1 MKLKLFLTL
10 VLCFLYFSIQA
21 QRGTRIAYID
31 MDVILSKN
39 KEFRTAN
46 QLLDEKI
53 TQWKKEVE
61 LKKIQLKRLED
72 QFAVEK
78 ILLTPELISDRE
90 LEIKDFASEI
100 VSLQE
105 KRFGPKGDMMIQKN
119 QLLKPVQDQ
128 VLSIV
133 QDIAKERKYD
143 FVFDR
148 SSDIIMLYSAKNY
161 DISELVL
168 RKIKTQEKDYEKLK
182 NKFESYLSTNDIPDP
197 ELVIRSGGEKRI
209 SNFYLWQAAY
219 SEFIFTDIFWP
230 DFRKKNLN
238 NAIFEFQKR
247 KRRFGG
253 L

>member
-10 VLCFLYFSIQA
+10 VICFLYFSIHA

-78 ILLTPELISDRE
+78 ILLTPDLISDRE

-105 KRFGPKGDMMIQKN
+105 KRFGPNGDMMIQKN

-168 RKIKTQEKDYEKLK
+168 RRIQAQERIKERKINSAKKVLGKL
-182 NKFESYLSTNDIPDP
+182 DD
-197 ELVIRSGGEKRI
+197 
-209 SNFYLWQAAY
+209 
-219 SEFIFTDIFWP
+219 
-230 DFRKKNLN
+230 
-238 NAIFEFQKR
+238 
-247 KRRFGG
+247 
-253 L
+253 

>member
-10 VLCFLYFSIQA
+10 VICFLYFSIHA

-105 KRFGPKGDMMIQKN
+105 KRFGPNGDMMIQKN

-168 RKIKTQEKDYEKLK
+168 RRIQAQERIKERKINSAKKVLGKL
-182 NKFESYLSTNDIPDP
+182 DD
-197 ELVIRSGGEKRI
+197 
-209 SNFYLWQAAY
+209 
-219 SEFIFTDIFWP
+219 
-230 DFRKKNLN
+230 
-238 NAIFEFQKR
+238 
-247 KRRFGG
+247 
-253 L
+253 

>member
-1 MKLKLFLTL
+1 MKRQVFQVMKLKLFLTL
-10 VLCFLYFSIQA
+10 VLCLLYFSIHA

-53 TQWKKEVE
+53 TQWKKEIE

-105 KRFGPKGDMMIQKN
+105 KRFGPNGDMMIQKN

-168 RKIKTQEKDYEKLK
+168 RRIQAQERIKERKI
-182 NKFESYLSTNDIPDP
+182 NS
-197 ELVIRSGGEKRI
+197 
-209 SNFYLWQAAY
+209 A
-219 SEFIFTDIFWP
+219 
-230 DFRKKNLN
+230 KKVLG
-238 NAIFEFQKR
+238 KVDD
-247 KRRFGG
+247 
-253 L
+253 

>member
-10 VLCFLYFSIQA
+10 FLCLLYFSIHA

-133 QDIAKERKYD
+133 QDIARERKYD

-168 RKIKTQEKDYEKLK
+168 RRIQAQERIKERKINSAKKVLGKL
-182 NKFESYLSTNDIPDP
+182 DD
-197 ELVIRSGGEKRI
+197 
-209 SNFYLWQAAY
+209 
-219 SEFIFTDIFWP
+219 
-230 DFRKKNLN
+230 
-238 NAIFEFQKR
+238 
-247 KRRFGG
+247 
-253 L
+253 

>member
-1 MKLKLFLTL
+1 MKLKLFLTV
-10 VLCFLYFSIQA
+10 VLCSLSLVVQA
-21 QRGTRIAYID
+21 QRGARIAYID

-53 TQWKKEVE
+53 VQWKKEIE
-61 LKKIQLKRLED
+61 LKKIQLKQIED

-78 ILLTPELISDRE
+78 ILLTPELIADRE
-90 LEIKDFASEI
+90 MEIRDFASEV

-105 KRFGPKGDMMIQKN
+105 KRFGPNGDMMIQKN

-161 DISELVL
+161 DISDLVL
-168 RKIKTQEKDYEKLK
+168 RRIQAQERIKERKEKINSAKKGL
-182 NKFESYLSTNDIPDP
+182 NG
-197 ELVIRSGGEKRI
+197 V
-209 SNFYLWQAAY
+209 SN
-219 SEFIFTDIFWP
+219 
-230 DFRKKNLN
+230 
-238 NAIFEFQKR
+238 
-247 KRRFGG
+247 
-253 L
+253 

>member
-1 MKLKLFLTL
+1 MKTKLFLSI
-10 VLCFLYFSIQA
+10 VLCSVSLSIQA
-21 QRGTRIAYID
+21 QRGARIAYID

-53 TQWKKEVE
+53 AQWKKEIE
-61 LKKIQLKRLED
+61 LKKIQLKQIED

-78 ILLTPELISDRE
+78 ILLTPELIADRE
-90 LEIKDFASEI
+90 MEIKDFASEV

-161 DISELVL
+161 DISDLVL
-168 RKIKTQEKDYEKLK
+168 RRIQSQERIKERKEKI
-182 NKFESYLSTNDIPDP
+182 NS
-197 ELVIRSGGEKRI
+197 
-209 SNFYLWQAAY
+209 A
-219 SEFIFTDIFWP
+219 
-230 DFRKKNLN
+230 KKVLDGLN
-238 NAIFEFQKR
+238 N
-247 KRRFGG
+247 
-253 L
+253 

>member
-1 MKLKLFLTL
+1 MKRQVLQVMKLKFFLTL
-10 VLCFLYFSIQA
+10 VLYLLYFSIHA

-39 KEFRTAN
+39 KEFKTAN
-46 QLLDEKI
+46 QLLYEKI

-105 KRFGPKGDMMIQKN
+105 KRFGPNGDMMIQKN

-168 RKIKTQEKDYEKLK
+168 RRIQAQERIKERKINSAKKVLGKV
-182 NKFESYLSTNDIPDP
+182 ND
-197 ELVIRSGGEKRI
+197 
-209 SNFYLWQAAY
+209 
-219 SEFIFTDIFWP
+219 
-230 DFRKKNLN
+230 
-238 NAIFEFQKR
+238 
-247 KRRFGG
+247 
-253 L
+253 

>member
-1 MKLKLFLTL
+1 MKLKLLLTL
-10 VLCFLYFSIQA
+10 VLCFLCFSIHA

-105 KRFGPKGDMMIQKN
+105 KRFGPNGDMMIQKN

-168 RKIKTQEKDYEKLK
+168 RRIQAQERIKERKINSAKKVLGKL
-182 NKFESYLSTNDIPDP
+182 DD
-197 ELVIRSGGEKRI
+197 
-209 SNFYLWQAAY
+209 
-219 SEFIFTDIFWP
+219 
-230 DFRKKNLN
+230 
-238 NAIFEFQKR
+238 
-247 KRRFGG
+247 
-253 L
+253 

>member
-1 MKLKLFLTL
+1 MKIKLFLTA
-10 VLCFLYFSIQA
+10 VLCLLSLAVHA
-21 QRGTRIAYID
+21 QRGARIAYID

-39 KEFRTAN
+39 KGFRTAN

-61 LKKIQLKRLED
+61 LKKIQLNRLED

-90 LEIKDFASEI
+90 MEIKDFASEI

-105 KRFGPKGDMMIQKN
+105 KIFGPNGDMMIQKN

-161 DISELVL
+161 DISDLVL
-168 RKIKTQEKDYEKLK
+168 RRVQAQERIKERKEKINSA
-182 NKFESYLSTNDIPDP
+182 NK
-197 ELVIRSGGEKRI
+197 VIDRV
-209 SNFYLWQAAY
+209 SN
-219 SEFIFTDIFWP
+219 
-230 DFRKKNLN
+230 
-238 NAIFEFQKR
+238 
-247 KRRFGG
+247 
-253 L
+253 

>member
-10 VLCFLYFSIQA
+10 VLCFLYFSIHA

-39 KEFRTAN
+39 KEFSTAN

-105 KRFGPKGDMMIQKN
+105 KRFGPNGDMMIQKN

-168 RKIKTQEKDYEKLK
+168 RRIQAQERIKERKINSAKKVLGKL
-182 NKFESYLSTNDIPDP
+182 DD
-197 ELVIRSGGEKRI
+197 
-209 SNFYLWQAAY
+209 
-219 SEFIFTDIFWP
+219 
-230 DFRKKNLN
+230 
-238 NAIFEFQKR
+238 
-247 KRRFGG
+247 
-253 L
+253 

>member
-1 MKLKLFLTL
+1 MKIKLFLTA
-10 VLCFLYFSIQA
+10 VLCLLSLAVHA
-21 QRGTRIAYID
+21 QRGARIAYID

-90 LEIKDFASEI
+90 MEIKDFASEI

-105 KRFGPKGDMMIQKN
+105 KRFGPNGDMMIQKN
-119 QLLKPVQDQ
+119 QLLKPLQDQ

-161 DISELVL
+161 DISDLVL
-168 RKIKTQEKDYEKLK
+168 RRIQAQERIKERKEKINSA
-182 NKFESYLSTNDIPDP
+182 NK
-197 ELVIRSGGEKRI
+197 VIDRV
-209 SNFYLWQAAY
+209 SN
-219 SEFIFTDIFWP
+219 
-230 DFRKKNLN
+230 
-238 NAIFEFQKR
+238 
-247 KRRFGG
+247 
-253 L
+253 

>member
-1 MKLKLFLTL
+1 MKIKSFLSTLLFTL
-10 VLCFLYFSIQA
+10 AFVAHA
-21 QRGTRIAYID
+21 QRGARIAYID

-39 KEFRTAN
+39 KEFSTAN

-53 TQWKKEVE
+53 AQWKKEIE
-61 LKKIQLKRLED
+61 LKKIKLKRIED

-78 ILLTPELISDRE
+78 ILLTPELIADRE
-90 LEIKDFASEI
+90 LEIKDFAIEV

-105 KRFGPKGDMMIQKN
+105 KRFGPNGNMMIQKN

-161 DISELVL
+161 DISDLVL
-168 RKIKTQEKDYEKLK
+168 
-182 NKFESYLSTNDIPDP
+182 
-197 ELVIRSGGEKRI
+197 KRI
-209 SNFYLWQAAY
+209 QVQ
-219 SEFIFTDIFWP
+219 ERIKE
-230 DFRKKNLN
+230 RKEKINSSKRTLDRVN
-238 NAIFEFQKR
+238 N
-247 KRRFGG
+247 
-253 L
+253 

>member
-10 VLCFLYFSIQA
+10 VLCFLYFSIHA

-105 KRFGPKGDMMIQKN
+105 KRFGPNGDMMIQKN

-168 RKIKTQEKDYEKLK
+168 RRIQAQERIKERKINSVKK
-182 NKFESYLSTNDIPDP
+182 
-197 ELVIRSGGEKRI
+197 VSGKV
-209 SNFYLWQAAY
+209 
-219 SEFIFTDIFWP
+219 
-230 DFRKKNLN
+230 N
-238 NAIFEFQKR
+238 N
-247 KRRFGG
+247 
-253 L
+253 

>member
-1 MKLKLFLTL
+1 MISLA
-10 VLCFLYFSIQA
+10 VDA
-21 QRGTRIAYID
+21 QRGARIAYID
-31 MDVILSKN
+31 MDIILSKN
-39 KEFRTAN
+39 KEFKTAN

-53 TQWKKEVE
+53 AQWKEEIEV
-61 LKKIQLKRLED
+61 KKLQLKRVED

-78 ILLTPELISDRE
+78 ILLTPELIADRE
-90 LEIKDFASEI
+90 LEIKDFASEV

-161 DISELVL
+161 DISDLVL
-168 RKIKTQEKDYEKLK
+168 RRIQVQERIKERKEKI
-182 NKFESYLSTNDIPDP
+182 NSTKKVLD
-197 ELVIRSGGEKRI
+197 EV
-209 SNFYLWQAAY
+209 SN
-219 SEFIFTDIFWP
+219 
-230 DFRKKNLN
+230 
-238 NAIFEFQKR
+238 
-247 KRRFGG
+247 
-253 L
+253 

>member
-1 MKLKLFLTL
+1 MSSNIIVKTKLFFLSTL
-10 VLCFLYFSIQA
+10 CSFSIAIHA
-21 QRGTRIAYID
+21 QRGARIAYID

-39 KEFRTAN
+39 QEFITAN
-46 QLLDEKI
+46 RLLDEK
-53 TQWKKEVE
+53 TAQWKKEIE
-61 LKKIQLKRLED
+61 LKKIQLKRIED

-78 ILLTPELISDRE
+78 ILLTPELIADRE
-90 LEIKDFASEI
+90 LEIKDFAAEI

-161 DISELVL
+161 DISDLVL
-168 RKIKTQEKDYEKLK
+168 RKIQIQERIKERKEKI
-182 NKFESYLSTNDIPDP
+182 NS
-197 ELVIRSGGEKRI
+197 
-209 SNFYLWQAAY
+209 A
-219 SEFIFTDIFWP
+219 
-230 DFRKKNLN
+230 N
-238 NAIFEFQKR
+238 NIIDSIDD
-247 KRRFGG
+247 
-253 L
+253 

>member
-1 MKLKLFLTL
+1 MKTKLFLSI
-10 VLCFLYFSIQA
+10 VLCSVSLSIQA
-21 QRGTRIAYID
+21 QRGARIAYID

-53 TQWKKEVE
+53 AQWKKEIE
-61 LKKIQLKRLED
+61 LKKIQLKQIED

-78 ILLTPELISDRE
+78 ILLTPELIADRE
-90 LEIKDFASEI
+90 MEIKDFASEV

-161 DISELVL
+161 DISDLVL
-168 RKIKTQEKDYEKLK
+168 RRIQVQERIKERKEKINSSKKVLDG
-182 NKFESYLSTNDIPDP
+182 LSD
-197 ELVIRSGGEKRI
+197 
-209 SNFYLWQAAY
+209 
-219 SEFIFTDIFWP
+219 
-230 DFRKKNLN
+230 
-238 NAIFEFQKR
+238 
-247 KRRFGG
+247 
-253 L
+253 

>member
-10 VLCFLYFSIQA
+10 VLCFLNISIHA

-78 ILLTPELISDRE
+78 ILLTPDLISDRE

-105 KRFGPKGDMMIQKN
+105 KRFGPNGDMMIQKN

-168 RKIKTQEKDYEKLK
+168 RRIQAQERIKERKINSAKKVLGKV
-182 NKFESYLSTNDIPDP
+182 ND
-197 ELVIRSGGEKRI
+197 
-209 SNFYLWQAAY
+209 
-219 SEFIFTDIFWP
+219 
-230 DFRKKNLN
+230 
-238 NAIFEFQKR
+238 
-247 KRRFGG
+247 
-253 L
+253 